1 MARGMYI
8 FHRGVTNKR
17 KSDILPEEFVF
28 VLQTS
33 FSIDENCGISENGKS
48 DAACCDTG
56 NHSDRETRS
65 KKCYAP

>member
-8 FHRGVTNKR
+8 FHRSVTNKR

-33 FSIDENCGISENGKS
+33 FD
-48 DAACCDTG
+48 
-56 NHSDRETRS
+56 
-65 KKCYAP
+65 